1 MAEERVKRVA
11 AKARRL
17 IIGLIV
23 NETPPF
29 VEDIAA
35 LYVAVAYVERVAP
48 RVSEMAKKMLEED
61 EDARAVRMR

>member
-1 MAEERVKRVA
+1 MTNERVKRIA

-17 IIGLIV
+17 IIGSLV

-29 VEDIAA
+29 VESIAA
-35 LYVAVAYVERVAP
+35 LYAAVAYVERVAP

-61 EDARAVRMR
+61 EDEVLRV